1 MRSDTCLLLLVKY
14 PERGKVKTRLAEHIG
29 VTIATELYK
38 NFVLDILATLGK
50 SRLKM
55 IVCFHP
61 TGALRR
67 FQRWLGTEYEYMPQ
81 RGANHGDRL
90 LNSFVDAFSRG
101 FDNAIAIASDVPNLP
116 GNILLEANRALQSCD
131 AVIGPSPDGGYY
143 LIGFRRLSFLPGAL
157 KGIEWSTDQ
166 VSKQTISKLNEGGCS
181 CYALPSWA
189 DIDTIC
195 ELISLLKE
203 RRNPDFNSSNTMRC
217 LLKHEEAI
225 TQGDISSDEE
235 KALQ

>member
-1 MRSDTCLLLLVKY
+1 LVKY
-14 PERGKVKTRLAEHIG
+14 PERGKVKTRLAEHVD
-29 VTIATELYK
+29 VTITTELYS
-38 NFVLDILATLGK
+38 NFVLDVLATLGK

-61 TGALRR
+61 TGAFRR

-101 FDNAIAIASDVPNLP
+101 FESAIAIASDVPDLP
-116 GNILLEANRALQSCD
+116 GNILLEASRALQSCD

-143 LIGFRRLSFLPGAL
+143 LIGFKRVSFLPGAFQE
-157 KGIEWSTDQ
+157 IEWSTDL

-181 CYALPSWA
+181 CHVLPSWV
-189 DIDTIC
+189 DIDTIS
-195 ELISLLKE
+195 ELRSLLEE
-203 RRNPDFNSSNTMRC
+203 RSHPDFNSSNTMRY
-217 LLKHEEAI
+217 LLKHKEAI
-225 TQGDISSDEE
+225 TQGDISSDEQ
-235 KALQ
+235 KVLQ